1 MKFKSSESIK
11 NLEKQL
17 QSGYSLPIFKGYVA
31 VKTTGFYKFIDT
43 FYSSLPTDL
52 QEAKSLL
59 RKFDINSHKSNDEI
73 SSSKNSPYDGLRELE
88 HRLGEAIKFADFAI
102 VSVKEFENLINK
114 VYKSL
119 PEEITKAEAL
129 DKWKHV
135 KICNCMPK

>member
-17 QSGYSLPIFKGYVA
+17 QSGYSLPIFRGYVA

-43 FYSSLPTDL
+43 IYSSLPADL
-52 QEAKSLL
+52 QEARSLL
-59 RKFDINSHKSNDEI
+59 RKFDINSHKLNED

-88 HRLGEAIKFADFAI
+88 LRLDEAIKFADFAI

-129 DKWKHV
+129 DK
-135 KICNCMPK
+135 

>member
-17 QSGYSLPIFKGYVA
+17 QSGYSLPIFRGYVA

-43 FYSSLPTDL
+43 FYSSLPADL
-52 QEAKSLL
+52 QEARSLL
-59 RKFDINSHKSNDEI
+59 RKFDINSHKSNED

-88 HRLGEAIKFADFAI
+88 LRLDEAIKFADFAI

-129 DKWKHV
+129 DK
-135 KICNCMPK
+135 